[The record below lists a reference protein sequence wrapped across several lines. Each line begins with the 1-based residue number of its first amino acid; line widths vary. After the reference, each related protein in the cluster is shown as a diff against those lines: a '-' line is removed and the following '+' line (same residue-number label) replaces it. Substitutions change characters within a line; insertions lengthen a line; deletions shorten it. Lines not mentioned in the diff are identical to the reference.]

1 MGCYVA
7 HLTPG
12 GGKSRRLAFA
22 TNSQATPEQGG
33 HQAQAEPPQSHQ
45 QPPRTELEK
54 QGARCKSL
62 LSIYPNSLNS
72 EIGLGGSYQM
82 AQIVWKL
89 KQSSIKPADNF
100 GLHRSLLLSF
110 ARGGKKDLGWKMV
123 KPCR

>member
-72 EIGLGGSYQM
+72 EIELGGR
-82 AQIVWKL
+82 IV
-89 KQSSIKPADNF
+89 IKWLELSGNSNNQVS
-100 GLHRSLLLSF
+100 SLLIILACTALF
-110 ARGGKKDLGWKMV
+110 
-123 KPCR
+123 C